1 MTAYS
6 GTCSGQRTEQ
16 SDSLSLVSVYG
27 KVERAIFYITN
38 EGKAGVEVYDKSGGR
53 HYIVGNS

>member
-1 MTAYS
+1 MEH
-6 GTCSGQRTEQ
+6 GRTSEKC
-16 SDSLSLVSVYG
+16 DSLSLVSVYG

>member
-1 MTAYS
+1 MERRGVRGAF
-6 GTCSGQRTEQ
+6 CKLPR
-16 SDSLSLVSVYG
+16 DSLSLVSVYG
-27 KVERAIFYITN
+27 QAERAIFYITS

>member
-1 MTAYS
+1 MAGGS
-6 GTCSGQRTEQ
+6 FASCL

-27 KVERAIFYITN
+27 QAERAIFYITS